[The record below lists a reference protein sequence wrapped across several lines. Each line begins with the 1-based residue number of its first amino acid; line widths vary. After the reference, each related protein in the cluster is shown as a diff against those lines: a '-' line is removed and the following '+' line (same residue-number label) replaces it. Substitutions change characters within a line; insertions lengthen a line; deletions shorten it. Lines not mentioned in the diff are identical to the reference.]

1 MNTATGPGFA
11 QYPERADIQ
20 AEAHA
25 RPPLAIESETAE
37 VWNWVLYDLP
47 DSPADWRAP
56 YDPACRHKVLDLV
69 GGQLRIERHTEFV
82 SVTWLGN
89 GPPDGESLRMIGLCP
104 GRQLAGARVLIRP
117 AGWDGVAEV
126 FGTGRIFGGA
136 ARFAG
141 VEVATDFQV
150 GDDQMVTYTL
160 IGSFEDAFAR
170 GRLVKR
176 LIDLET
182 YRMAALLGL
191 PAVRQTT
198 PALQSLEVRAGAA
211 MQALSADGEDAL
223 GRSIRE
229 ISALLAEV
237 GTLREGLR
245 YRIAA
250 SKAYYDIVSDRLASL
265 AETPI
270 GQRQTLK
277 GFVDHRLAP
286 AIKTVAA
293 FDRRISDV
301 SATLSDAMALARTRL
316 EQASQEYNQA
326 LLVSMEKRARQQVH
340 LGQAV
345 EGLSVAAVSYYVV
358 GLIGVLIK
366 SLPHFAVSVPVLQA
380 ISVPVVIA
388 LVWWNVRRAKALVE
402 KV

>member
-1 MNTATGPGFA
+1 MDTAGPRFE

-25 RPPLAIESETAE
+25 RPPLAIESDDAE

-47 DSPADWRAP
+47 SDEGAWPEP
-56 YDPACRHKVLDLV
+56 FDPACRHKVIGLD
-69 GGQLRIERHTEFV
+69 GGLLRIERHTEFV
-82 SVTWLGN
+82 SITWLGN
-89 GPPDGESLRMIGLCP
+89 GPPGTAATDVIARCP
-104 GRQLAGARVLIRP
+104 GRQLAGARILIRP
-117 AGWDGVAEV
+117 AGWDGVGDV
-126 FGTGRIFGGA
+126 FGEGRLFGGE

-150 GDDQMVTYTL
+150 GADRMVTYTL
-160 IGSFEDAFAR
+160 SGAFEDAFAR

-191 PAVRQTT
+191 PAVRQET
-198 PALQSLEVRAGAA
+198 PRLQELEIRAGAA
-211 MQALSADGEDAL
+211 MRALTSASDAEL
-223 GRSIRE
+223 GDAIRD
-229 ISALLAEV
+229 ISTLLAEV

-245 YRIAA
+245 YRMAA
-250 SKAYYDIVSDRLASL
+250 SKAYYDIVADRLGSL
-265 AETPI
+265 NEKPT

-277 GFVDHRLAP
+277 GFIDHRLSP
-286 AIKTVAA
+286 AIKTIAA
-293 FDRRISDV
+293 FDRRIADV
-301 SATLSDAMALARTRL
+301 SETLSDAMALARTRL
-316 EQASQEYNQA
+316 EHTAQEHNQA

-345 EGLSVAAVSYYVV
+345 EGLSVAAISYYVV
-358 GLIGVLIK
+358 GLVGILIK
-366 SLPHFAVSVPVLQA
+366 SLPHFAISAPVMQA
-380 ISVPVVIA
+380 VSVPVVIG
-388 LVWWNVRRAKALVE
+388 LVWLNVRRAKAHIE

>member
-1 MNTATGPGFA
+1 MNTTGQPGFEQCA
-11 QYPERADIQ
+11 ERADIQ

-25 RPPLAIESETAE
+25 RPPLAVEFESAE

-47 DSPADWRAP
+47 DDPAAWQTP
-56 YDPACRHKVLDLV
+56 YDPDCRHTVLELT

-89 GPPDGESLRMIGLCP
+89 GPPDAESLRVIGKCP
-104 GRQLAGARVLIRP
+104 GRQLAGARVLVRP
-117 AGWDGVAEV
+117 AGWEGVADV
-126 FGTGRIFGGA
+126 FGPGRIFGGM
-136 ARFAG
+136 ARFTG
-141 VEVATDFQV
+141 VEVATDFQI
-150 GDDQMVTYTL
+150 GADQMVTYTL
-160 IGSFEDAFAR
+160 SGNFEDAFAR

-176 LIDLET
+176 LVDLET

-191 PAVRQTT
+191 PVVRQST
-198 PALQSLEVRAGAA
+198 PALQSLEVRTGVA
-211 MQALSADGEDAL
+211 MRALSTSEDEAL
-223 GRSIRE
+223 AASIRE

-237 GTLREGLR
+237 GALREGLR

-265 AETPI
+265 AEAPI

-286 AIKTVAA
+286 AIKTVGA

-316 EQASQEYNQA
+316 EQTSQEYNQA

-345 EGLSVAAVSYYVV
+345 EGLSVAAISYYVV

-380 ISVPVVIA
+380 ISVPAVIA
-388 LVWWNVRRAKALVE
+388 LVWWNVRRAKARVE

>member
-1 MNTATGPGFA
+1 MDTAGPRFE

-25 RPPLAIESETAE
+25 RPPLTIAAETAE

-47 DSPADWRAP
+47 ENAAEWP
-56 YDPACRHKVLDLV
+56 DPFDPVCRHKLIELE
-69 GGQLRIERHTEFV
+69 GGQVRIERHTEFV
-82 SVTWLGN
+82 SITWLGS
-89 GPPDGESLRMIGLCP
+89 GPPDAASASVIARCP
-104 GRQLAGARVLIRP
+104 GRQLAGARILIRP
-117 AGWDGVAEV
+117 AGWTGVETA
-126 FGTGRIFGGA
+126 FGEGRLFGGE
-136 ARFAG
+136 ARFAS

-150 GDDQMVTYTL
+150 GEDRMVTYTL
-160 IGSFEDAFAR
+160 SGKFDDAFAR

-191 PAVRQTT
+191 PAVRQAT
-198 PALQSLEVRAGAA
+198 PQLRALEIRAGDA
-211 MQALSADGEDAL
+211 MRALTSAGDADL
-223 GRSIRE
+223 GASIRD

-237 GTLREGLR
+237 GTLHEGLR
-245 YRIAA
+245 YRMAA
-250 SKAYYDIVSDRLASL
+250 SKAYYDIVSDRLESL
-265 AETPI
+265 AEKPI

-286 AIKTVAA
+286 AIKTIGA
-293 FDRRISDV
+293 FDGRLADV
-301 SATLSDAMALARTRL
+301 SVTLSEAMALARTRL
-316 EQASQEYNQA
+316 EHTAQEYNQA

-345 EGLSVAAVSYYVV
+345 EGLSVAAISYYIV
-358 GLIGVLIK
+358 GLVGLLIK
-366 SLPHFAVSVPVLQA
+366 SLPHFAVSAAFMQA
-380 ISVPVVIA
+380 VSVPLIVM
-388 LVWWNVRRAKALVE
+388 LVWLTVRRAKAHIE

>member
-1 MNTATGPGFA
+1 MDTITGPGFE

-37 VWNWVLYDLP
+37 VWNWVLHDLP
-47 DSPADWRAP
+47 EAGEAWQAP
-56 YDPACRHKVLDLV
+56 YDPSSRHKVQDLE

-82 SVTWLGN
+82 SITWLGA
-89 GPPDGESLRMIGLCP
+89 GPPDQDALRVIRLCP

-117 AGWDGVAEV
+117 AGWDGLADV

-150 GDDQMVTYTL
+150 GKDQMVTYTL
-160 IGSFEDAFAR
+160 SGAFEDAFAR

-176 LIDLET
+176 LVDLET

-191 PAVRQTT
+191 PAVRQTM
-198 PALQSLEVRAGAA
+198 PALQALEERAGAA
-211 MQALSADGEDAL
+211 MSALSSAGDDAL
-223 GRSIRE
+223 GASIRE
-229 ISALLAEV
+229 ISSLLAEV
-237 GTLREGLR
+237 GALREGLR
-245 YRIAA
+245 YRMAA
-250 SKAYYDIVSDRLASL
+250 SRAYYDIVSDRLASL
-265 AETPI
+265 AETSI

-286 AIKTVAA
+286 AIKTIAA

-301 SATLSDAMALARTRL
+301 SATLTEAMALARTRL

-345 EGLSVAAVSYYVV
+345 EGLSVAAISYYVV

-366 SLPHFAVSVPVLQA
+366 SLPHLAISAPVMQA
-380 ISVPVVIA
+380 ISVPLVIA
-388 LVWWNVRRAKALVE
+388 LVWYNVRRAKAHIENV
-402 KV
+402 

>member
-1 MNTATGPGFA
+1 MSTMTGPGFA

-25 RPPLAIESETAE
+25 RPPLAIKSETAE
-37 VWNWVLYDLP
+37 VWNWVLHDLP
-47 DSPADWRAP
+47 EDPTDWPEP
-56 YDPACRHKVLDLV
+56 YDSACRHKVIDLED
-69 GGQLRIERHTEFV
+69 GQLRIERHTEFV

-89 GPPDGESLRMIGLCP
+89 GPPDAESLRVIRLCP
-104 GRQLAGARVLIRP
+104 GRQLAGARILIRP
-117 AGWDGVAEV
+117 EGWDGVADV

-150 GDDQMVTYTL
+150 GADQVVTYTL
-160 IGSFEDAFAR
+160 SGAFEDAFAR
-170 GRLVKR
+170 GRLAKR

-198 PALQSLEVRAGAA
+198 PSLQSLEVRTGTA
-211 MQALSADGEDAL
+211 MRALSSAGDDAL
-223 GRSIRE
+223 GASIRE
-229 ISALLAEV
+229 ISGLLAEV
-237 GTLREGLR
+237 GALREGLR
-245 YRIAA
+245 YRMAA
-250 SKAYYDIVSDRLASL
+250 SKAYYDIVADRLASL
-265 AETPI
+265 AEVPL

-286 AIKTVAA
+286 AIKTIAA

-345 EGLSVAAVSYYVV
+345 EGLSVAAISYYVV
-358 GLIGVLIK
+358 GLVGVLIK
-366 SLPHFAVSVPVLQA
+366 SLPHFAVSAPVMQA
-380 ISVPVVIA
+380 ISVPVVIV
-388 LVWWNVRRAKALVE
+388 LVWLNVRRAKSHIE

>member
-1 MNTATGPGFA
+1 MNTATRPGFE

-37 VWNWVLYDLP
+37 VWNWVLCDLP
-47 DSPADWRAP
+47 DDPAGWQAP
-56 YDPACRHKVLDLV
+56 FDPACRHKVLDLT

-82 SVTWLGN
+82 SVTWLGS
-89 GPPDGESLRMIGLCP
+89 GPPDDESLRMIGLCP
-104 GRQLAGARVLIRP
+104 GRQLAGVRILIRP
-117 AGWDGVAEV
+117 AGWDGVEAV
-126 FGTGRIFGGA
+126 FGAGRIFGGA

-160 IGSFEDAFAR
+160 AGAFEDAFAR

-211 MQALSADGEDAL
+211 MRALSAAGDDAL
-223 GRSIRE
+223 GASIRE
-229 ISALLAEV
+229 ISALLTEV

-245 YRIAA
+245 YRMAA
-250 SKAYYDIVSDRLASL
+250 SAAYYDIVSDRLASL

-286 AIKTVAA
+286 AIKTIAA

-326 LLVSMEKRARQQVH
+326 LLISMEKRARQQVH

-345 EGLSVAAVSYYVV
+345 EGLSVAAISYYVV

-366 SLPHFAVSVPVLQA
+366 SLPHIAVSAPVMQA

-388 LVWWNVRRAKALVE
+388 LVWLNVRRAKAQVE

>member
-1 MNTATGPGFA
+1 MTAAGPDFE

-25 RPPLAIESETAE
+25 RPPLAISSDTAE
-37 VWNWVLYDLP
+37 VWTWVLYDLP
-47 DSPADWRAP
+47 EDAAVWPAP
-56 YDPACRHKVLDLV
+56 FDPACRHKLVDLD
-69 GGQLRIERHTEFV
+69 GSQLRIERHTEFV
-82 SVTWLGN
+82 SITWLGS
-89 GPPDGESLRMIGLCP
+89 GPPGERCVKTISRCP
-104 GRQLAGARVLIRP
+104 GRQLAGARILIRP
-117 AGWDGVAEV
+117 AGWEGVAD
-126 FGTGRIFGGA
+126 IFGEGRLFGGG

-150 GDDQMVTYTL
+150 GADRMVTYTL
-160 IGSFEDAFAR
+160 SGAFEDAFAR

-191 PAVRQTT
+191 PAVRLAT
-198 PALQSLEVRAGAA
+198 PQLQALEVRASAA
-211 MQALSADGEDAL
+211 MRALTAASDEDL
-223 GRSIRE
+223 GGVIRD

-237 GTLREGLR
+237 GSLHEGLR
-245 YRIAA
+245 YRMAA
-250 SKAYYDIVSDRLASL
+250 SEAYYDIVSDRLNSL
-265 AETPI
+265 NETPL

-277 GFVDHRLAP
+277 GFVDHRLSP
-286 AIKTVAA
+286 AIKTITA

-301 SATLSDAMALARTRL
+301 SGTLSDAMALARTRL
-316 EQASQEYNQA
+316 EHTAQEHNQA

-345 EGLSVAAVSYYVV
+345 EGLSVAAISYYVV
-358 GLIGVLIK
+358 GLLGVLIK
-366 SLPHFAVSVPVLQA
+366 SLPHLAVSAPVMQAVSVPL
-380 ISVPVVIA
+380 VVVF
-388 LVWWNVRRAKALVE
+388 VWLNVRRAKAHIE

>member
-1 MNTATGPGFA
+1 MDTAGPRFE

-25 RPPLAIESETAE
+25 RPPLAIAAESAE

-47 DSPADWRAP
+47 PDTAAWP
-56 YDPACRHKVLDLV
+56 DPFDPVCRHKRVDLD

-82 SVTWLGN
+82 SITWLGS
-89 GPPDGESLRMIGLCP
+89 GPPDPASAAVIARCP
-104 GRQLAGARVLIRP
+104 GRQLAGARILIRP
-117 AGWDGVAEV
+117 PGWSGAGTA
-126 FGTGRIFGGA
+126 FGEGRLFGGE

-141 VEVATDFQV
+141 VEVTTDFQV

-160 IGSFEDAFAR
+160 AGAFEDAFAR

-191 PAVRQTT
+191 PAVRHAT
-198 PALQSLEVRAGAA
+198 PQLQALEVRAGDA
-211 MQALSADGEDAL
+211 MRALTSANDAELGE
-223 GRSIRE
+223 SIRD

-237 GTLREGLR
+237 GTLHEGLR
-245 YRIAA
+245 YRVAA
-250 SKAYYDIVSDRLASL
+250 SKAYYDIVSDRLDSL
-265 AETPI
+265 AEKPV

-286 AIKTVAA
+286 AIKTIAA
-293 FDRRISDV
+293 FDGRIADV
-301 SATLSDAMALARTRL
+301 SETLSEAMALARTRL
-316 EQASQEYNQA
+316 EHTAQEHNQA

-345 EGLSVAAVSYYVV
+345 EGLSVAAISYYVV
-358 GLIGVLIK
+358 GLVGLLIK
-366 SLPHFAVSVPVLQA
+366 SLPHFAVSAAAMQA
-380 ISVPVVIA
+380 VSVPIIVLI
-388 LVWWNVRRAKALVE
+388 VWLTVRRAKAHIERV
-402 KV
+402 